1 MPVHC
6 RKVGLVVMAANPAAN
21 LGESSSWA
29 KSQTLEVKGRPM
41 RSFFCI
47 AKRLT
52 VTWLGFHESIVL
64 IGTMRLGGGSVR
76 RGQCYGFY
84 RCTVGHLLF

>member
-6 RKVGLVVMAANPAAN
+6 RKAGLVVMAANPAAN

-29 KSQTLEVKGRPM
+29 ESQTLEVKGRPM
-41 RSFFCI
+41 RSFFFVF

-64 IGTMRLGGGSVR
+64 
-76 RGQCYGFY
+76 
-84 RCTVGHLLF
+84 